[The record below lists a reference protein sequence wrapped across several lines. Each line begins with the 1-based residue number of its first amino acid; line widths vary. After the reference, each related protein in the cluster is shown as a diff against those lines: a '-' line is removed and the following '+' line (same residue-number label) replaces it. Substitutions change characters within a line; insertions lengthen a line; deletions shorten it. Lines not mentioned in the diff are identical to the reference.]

1 MIRPLI
7 AASALACAVVAGA
20 WFVTTPPDLP
30 SFAEVR
36 AAWRPSDAQLL
47 DRHGDPIDELR
58 VDIHGRRLAW
68 TPLDEV
74 SPAVRLA
81 IIESE
86 DRRFLST
93 SGVDIRALAGAI
105 VGGLEGH
112 RFRGASTIT
121 MQVAAML
128 ETSAA
133 SRSSP
138 PSAPGLSGSSPP
150 SAAGASGNL
159 LPTPPSADGN
169 SLPMAPRANEPSRA
183 ATQGSPPPASAAARP
198 STPPARA
205 AARPSTPP
213 ASAAPPRSTPQ
224 ASVAARRSTPAV
236 SAGGRRSILRK
247 LRQIR
252 AALALERRWSK
263 AQILEAYVNLVAF
276 RGELQG
282 IAAASR
288 VMYDKAPHGI
298 DCAEAIVLAAM
309 IRSPNARAAAL
320 ERRALALG
328 AAMRFAIPSAGAD
341 SADIHRAVDHALGV
355 HSSAFD
361 RVALA
366 PHLASRMLHAPEYSA
381 RCTLDAGLQRFT
393 AEALRRHV
401 AEVRDRHVDDGAV
414 LVVEN
419 ATDEVWAYVGGTGD
433 LSSAQ
438 FVDGVLA
445 MRQPGSALKPF
456 LYALAIEN
464 RLLTPASILEDTPLE
479 LPEERGLYRPLDY
492 DRQFRGLVS
501 MRTALASSLN
511 IPAVRT
517 ADMIG
522 IESFARHLR
531 TLKFDGVVESGDYY
545 GAALALGDA
554 DVSLWQIVAAYR
566 ALANGGVWSEPQI
579 TPATDHAADVR
590 RIYDPATAFLVSDIL
605 ADRAS
610 RSVTFGLENSLAT
623 RFWSAVKTG
632 TSKDMRDNWCVGY
645 TDRFTVGVWVGNFS
659 GAPMRDV
666 SGITGAAPIWLD
678 VMNYLHERFGSGEI
692 AAPAGVVARNV
703 SFPKSIESPRREW
716 FVAGTEPDVS
726 MASLDDS
733 NPTILSP
740 SPAMTVAIDPD
751 IPRALQRIAFEAG
764 PGSDALRWM
773 LDRKDLGP
781 ARGVTLWP
789 PAPGAHTLSLVNASG
804 RAVDTLE
811 FKVRGAMPV
820 ADGET
825 VGANAE

>member
-1 MIRPLI
+1 MIRRLI
-7 AASALACAVVAGA
+7 AASALACAALLGA
-20 WFVTTPPDLP
+20 WFASTPPKLP
-30 SFAEVR
+30 AFVEVR
-36 AAWRPSDAQLL
+36 ARWRPSDAQLL

-58 VDIHGRRLAW
+58 IDVHGRRLAW

-74 SPAVRLA
+74 SPAVRDA
-81 IIESE
+81 IIASE
-86 DRRFLST
+86 DHRFAT
-93 SGVDIRALAGAI
+93 HHGVDLRALAGAI
-105 VGGLEGH
+105 AGGLEGR

-121 MQVAAML
+121 MQVAPML
-128 ETSAA
+128 DGSLG
-133 SRSSP
+133 RS
-138 PSAPGLSGSSPP
+138 
-150 SAAGASGNL
+150 
-159 LPTPPSADGN
+159 
-169 SLPMAPRANEPSRA
+169 
-183 ATQGSPPPASAAARP
+183 
-198 STPPARA
+198 
-205 AARPSTPP
+205 
-213 ASAAPPRSTPQ
+213 
-224 ASVAARRSTPAV
+224 
-236 SAGGRRSILRK
+236 GGKRSIFRK
-247 LRQIR
+247 LRQIQT
-252 AALALERRWSK
+252 AFAIERQWSK
-263 AQILEAYVNLVAF
+263 DQILEAYVNLVAF

-288 VMYDKAPHGI
+288 VMFGKAPHGV
-298 DCAEAIVLAAM
+298 DRAEAVVLAALV
-309 IRSPNARAAAL
+309 RSPNARAAAL
-320 ERRALALG
+320 TRRALALS
-328 AAMRFAIPSAGAD
+328 AAMRPATSESAEVQ
-341 SADIHRAVDHALGV
+341 RAVGRALGV
-355 HSSAFD
+355 RSRGFA

-366 PHLASRMLHAPEYSA
+366 PHLASRMLHAPQYSA

-419 ATDEVWAYVGGTGD
+419 ATGEVWAYVGGTGD

-456 LYALAIEN
+456 LYALAIQS

-522 IESFARHLR
+522 AESFARHLR
-531 TLKFDGVVESGDYY
+531 TLKFDGIVESGDYY

-566 ALANGGVWSEPQI
+566 ALANRGVWSEPQI
-579 TPATDHAADVR
+579 APAGDRAPAAR

-632 TSKDMRDNWCVGY
+632 TSKDMRDNWCIGF

-692 AAPAGVVARNV
+692 APPEGVVARNV

-716 FVAGTEPDVS
+716 FVAGTEPDS
-726 MASLDDS
+726 PMASLDDS

-740 SPAMTVAIDPD
+740 APAMTVAIDPD
-751 IPRALQRIAFEAG
+751 IPRELQRIAFEAG
-764 PGSDALRWM
+764 PGSDALRWN

-789 PAPGAHTLSLVNASG
+789 PAPGAHTLSLVNESG
-804 RAVDTLE
+804 RTVDTVE

-820 ADGET
+820 AEVET
-825 VGANAE
+825 AGANAE